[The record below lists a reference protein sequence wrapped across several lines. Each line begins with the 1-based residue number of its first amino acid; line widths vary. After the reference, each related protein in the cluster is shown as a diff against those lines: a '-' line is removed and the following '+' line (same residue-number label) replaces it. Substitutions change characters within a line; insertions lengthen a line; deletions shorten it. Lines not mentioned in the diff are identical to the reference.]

1 MIQRERGAPKAK
13 RAAILEAA
21 QKLFSQYGY
30 RRTSIDDIAREA
42 EIAKGT
48 VYLSFKSKEE
58 IFRALC
64 ESLAQRVETDAAAAA
79 ALDAPLENR
88 LAAILEA
95 KFGLYFD
102 LVKRS
107 PHAAELMDSKN
118 RLSADVFTASEKKY
132 ARILRET
139 IDAATNRGEID
150 AGTCGIDGAAL
161 VDLLMAAA
169 GGIEKT
175 VTQPA
180 MFHRRLKE
188 LARMA
193 CAALAPRAPS
203 AVVN

>member
-1 MIQRERGAPKAK
+1 MIQRERGAPEAK
-13 RAAILEAA
+13 RAAILRSA

-48 VYLSFKSKEE
+48 VYLSFNSKEE

-64 ESLAQRVETDAAAAA
+64 ETLAERVVSDAAAAA
-79 ALDAPLENR
+79 SRDAPLEDR

-118 RLSADVFTASEKKY
+118 RLSAGVFTPSEKKY
-132 ARILRET
+132 ALILRET
-139 IDAATNRGEID
+139 IDAAINRSEIGMGEL
-150 AGTCGIDGAAL
+150 GLDGAAL
-161 VDLLMAAA
+161 ADLLMASAS
-169 GGIEKT
+169 GIEKSI
-175 VTQPA
+175 TQPA

-193 CAALAPRAPS
+193 CAALTQRTPS
-203 AVVN
+203 AVAK